1 MVVRKSYTAEE
12 KVKIVLDLL
21 KGEQTQAE
29 LSSKYGV
36 HATQLGNW
44 KRQALEVLPEAFTD
58 KRRESAQ
65 TQNDLVNELYQQ
77 IGQLKVELDWLK
89 KKSALFSCGKA

>member
-1 MVVRKSYTAEE
+1 MVVQKSYTTEE

-21 KGEQTQAE
+21 KEEQTQAE

-44 KRQALEVLPEAFTD
+44 KRQALEVLPEA
-58 KRRESAQ
+58 
-65 TQNDLVNELYQQ
+65 L
-77 IGQLKVELDWLK
+77 G
-89 KKSALFSCGKA
+89 